1 MERTFV
7 RADLHFPPLIG
18 CSSGSL
24 DLLLHARSEI
34 DVPVMVLV
42 AILPW
47 RFLPVLR
54 LRIRPFRAWW
64 RRESKL
70 RGQRKRDRGGLQIQP
85 GPTVSTPRQAC
96 QSTS

>member
-1 MERTFV
+1 MGRTFV

-34 DVPVMVLV
+34 DVPEMVVV
-42 AILPW
+42 AILAW

-54 LRIRPFRAWW
+54 SKIRPFRAWW
-64 RRESKL
+64 PHGSKL
-70 RGQRKRDRGGLQIQP
+70 RGPRKRDRGELQIQP